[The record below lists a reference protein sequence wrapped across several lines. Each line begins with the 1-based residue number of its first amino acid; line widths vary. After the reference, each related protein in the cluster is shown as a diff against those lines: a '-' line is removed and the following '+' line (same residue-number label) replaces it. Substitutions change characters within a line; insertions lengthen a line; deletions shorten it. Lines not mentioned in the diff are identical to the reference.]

1 MYRGNHF
8 QSALS
13 HTAFQ
18 SPTFLRESYFL
29 RERLKYAS
37 QNTCSSRRQYTTCSI
52 SNYTTVLIVP
62 TGVGAAIGGYAG
74 DAIPA
79 ARVLSSISDTLITH
93 PNVLNGALM
102 YWPINNAL
110 YVEGS
115 ALDLFAAGR
124 LGLKHPGSNK
134 IGLLLDQ
141 GMPHDARLRHQ
152 QAAEAARATLGLRI
166 EAMTVTDS
174 PLQVSLLSSPLASSG
189 SISNVRS
196 LLVAGQRLIDA
207 GCNAIAVVAEFPD
220 DEDPTQLADYRAGN
234 GVDAIAGAEAVIS
247 HLMTRELGIPCAH
260 APSLPPLSVDPTV
273 SPKAA
278 AEELGY
284 TFLSCVLVGLSRAPQ
299 MVPLQLTSHLND
311 TITASD
317 VDSVVVPK
325 NAFGGSALMKLAATP
340 NTLVVAVEENETAVD
355 IHPSMVGIDPKKVLF
370 AKSYA
375 EAAGF
380 LAAHKVGV
388 DIRSIS
394 KTIPKLEPIED
405 VSLNA
410 IPAKFIT

>member
-1 MYRGNHF
+1 MHRSNQS
-8 QSALS
+8 QSAFFN
-13 HTAFQ
+13 TAFQ
-18 SPTFLRESYFL
+18 SPIFLRQTPFL
-29 RERLKYAS
+29 RARIKDISPNA
-37 QNTCSSRRQYTTCSI
+37 CFRRKQYTTCSI
-52 SNYTTVLIVP
+52 SSYTTVLIVP

-102 YWPINNAL
+102 YWPVNNAL

-141 GMPHDARLRHQ
+141 GMPHNARLRHQ
-152 QAAEAARATLGLRI
+152 QAAEAARATLGLKI

-174 PLQVSLLSSPLASSG
+174 PLQVSLLSSPSASSG

-207 GCNAIAVVAEFPD
+207 GCDAIAVVAEFPD

-247 HLMTRELGIPCAH
+247 HLMTRELGVPCAH
-260 APSLPPLSVDPTV
+260 APSLPPLDVDPTV

-284 TFLSCVLVGLSRAPQ
+284 TFLSCILVGLSRAPQ
-299 MVPLQLTSHLND
+299 MIPLQLTSHLND
-311 TITASD
+311 IITASD
-317 VDSVVVPK
+317 VNSVVVPK
-325 NAFGGSALMKLAATP
+325 NTFGGSALMKLAANP
-340 NTLVVAVEENETAVD
+340 NTLVVAVEENDTAMD
-355 IHPSMVGIDPKKVLF
+355 IHPGMVGIDPKNVLF

-380 LAAHKVGV
+380 LAAHKLGV

-394 KTIPKLEPIED
+394 KTVPKLEPIED